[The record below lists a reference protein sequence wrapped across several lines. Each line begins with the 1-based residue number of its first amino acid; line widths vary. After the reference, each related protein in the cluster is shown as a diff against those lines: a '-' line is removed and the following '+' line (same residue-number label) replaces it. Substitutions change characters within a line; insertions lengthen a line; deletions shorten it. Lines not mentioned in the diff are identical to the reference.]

1 MLQGARG
8 LVELRD
14 MQNFSGVWTALI
26 TPMTELGVDYGALKE
41 LVEAQIR
48 GGIKGLVAVGTTGES
63 PTLDHVEHIA
73 VIKKVIEYA
82 DGRIPVIAGT
92 GSNCTREAVHLT
104 READEAGADGFLI
117 VAPYY
122 NKPSQEGVFLH
133 MSEVAK
139 CTRKPI
145 FLYSIPGRCGIDIS
159 NDTAVRLYK
168 KYPNICVMKEAG
180 GKAEKV
186 KDLCSKVSGGYTV
199 LSGDDGLTV
208 DFIGSGAKGIISVAS
223 NIAPERIVEMTDLAL
238 SGNMGKA
245 REISDALSGF
255 FKALFIEP
263 NPVPVKTAMW
273 IKGLISSPYVRLP
286 LCGMSTENLEILKS
300 EMKKAGI

>member
-1 MLQGARG
+1 M
-8 LVELRD
+8 
-14 MQNFSGVWTALI
+14 
-26 TPMTELGVDYGALKE
+26 TPMTELGVDYDALKN

-48 GGIKGLVAVGTTGES
+48 GGVKGLVAVGTTGES
-63 PTLDHVEHIA
+63 PTLDSVEHIM

-82 DGRIPVIAGT
+82 NGRVPVIAGT

-104 READEAGADGFLI
+104 READEAGADGFLV

-145 FLYSIPGRCGIDIS
+145 FLYSIPGRCGIEIS
-159 NDTAVRLYK
+159 NDTAVRLYE
-168 KYPNICVMKEAG
+168 KYPHIRVMKEAG

-186 KDLCSKVSGGYTV
+186 EDLRSKVDSNYTI
-199 LSGDDGLTV
+199 LSGDDGLTI
-208 DFIGSGAKGIISVAS
+208 DFMKKGAKGVISVAS
-223 NIAPERIVEMTDLAL
+223 NIVPEKMVEMVDFMLKGETE
-238 SGNMGKA
+238 KA
-245 REISDALSGF
+245 QSISDSLAGV

-273 IKGLISSPYVRLP
+273 AKGMIASPYVRLP
-286 LCGMSTENLEILKS
+286 LCRMQPQNEQTLKS
-300 EMKKAGI
+300 EMEKAGI

>member
-1 MLQGARG
+1 M
-8 LVELRD
+8 
-14 MQNFSGVWTALI
+14 
-26 TPMTELGVDYGALKE
+26 TPMTELGVDYDALKN

-48 GGIKGLVAVGTTGES
+48 GGVKGLVAVGTTGES
-63 PTLDHVEHIA
+63 PTLDSVEHIM

-82 DGRIPVIAGT
+82 NGRVPVIAGT

-104 READEAGADGFLI
+104 READEAGADGFLV

-145 FLYSIPGRCGIDIS
+145 FLYSIPGRCGIEIS
-159 NDTAVRLYK
+159 NDTAVRLYE
-168 KYPNICVMKEAG
+168 KYPHIRVMKEAG

-186 KDLCSKVSGGYTV
+186 EDLRSKVDSNYTI
-199 LSGDDGLTV
+199 LSGDDGLTI
-208 DFIGSGAKGIISVAS
+208 DFMKKGAKGVISVAS
-223 NIAPERIVEMTDLAL
+223 NIVPEKMVEMVDFMLKGETE
-238 SGNMGKA
+238 KA
-245 REISDALSGF
+245 QSISDSLAGV

-273 IKGLISSPYVRLP
+273 AKGMIASPYVRLP
-286 LCGMSTENLEILKS
+286 LCRMQLQNEQTLKS
-300 EMKKAGI
+300 EMEKAGI

>member
-1 MLQGARG
+1 M
-8 LVELRD
+8 
-14 MQNFSGVWTALI
+14 
-26 TPMTELGVDYGALKE
+26 TPMTELGVDYDALKN

-48 GGIKGLVAVGTTGES
+48 GGVKGLVAVGTTGES
-63 PTLDHVEHIA
+63 PTLDSVEHIM

-82 DGRIPVIAGT
+82 NGRVPVIAGT

-104 READEAGADGFLI
+104 READEAGADGFLV

-145 FLYSIPGRCGIDIS
+145 FLYSIPGRCGIEIS
-159 NDTAVRLYK
+159 NDTAVRLYE
-168 KYPNICVMKEAG
+168 KYPHIRVMKEAG

-186 KDLCSKVSGGYTV
+186 EDLRSKVDSNYTI
-199 LSGDDGLTV
+199 LSGDDGLTI
-208 DFIGSGAKGIISVAS
+208 DFMKKGAKGVISVAS
-223 NIAPERIVEMTDLAL
+223 NIVPEKMVEMVDFMLKGETE
-238 SGNMGKA
+238 KA
-245 REISDALSGF
+245 QSISDSLAGV
-255 FKALFIEP
+255 FKVLFIEP

-273 IKGLISSPYVRLP
+273 AKGMIASPYVRLP
-286 LCGMSTENLEILKS
+286 LCRMQPQNEQALKS
-300 EMKKAGI
+300 EMEKAGI

>member
-1 MLQGARG
+1 M
-8 LVELRD
+8 
-14 MQNFSGVWTALI
+14 
-26 TPMTELGVDYGALKE
+26 TPMTELGVDYDALKN

-48 GGIKGLVAVGTTGES
+48 GGVKGLVAVGTTGES
-63 PTLDHVEHIA
+63 PTLDSVEHIM

-82 DGRIPVIAGT
+82 NGRVPVIAGT

-104 READEAGADGFLI
+104 READEAGADGFLV

-145 FLYSIPGRCGIDIS
+145 FLYSIPGRCGIEIS
-159 NDTAVRLYK
+159 NDTAVRLYE
-168 KYPNICVMKEAG
+168 KYPHIRVMKEAG

-186 KDLCSKVSGGYTV
+186 EDLRSKVDSNYTI
-199 LSGDDGLTV
+199 LSGDDGLTI
-208 DFIGSGAKGIISVAS
+208 DFMKKGAKGVISVAS
-223 NIAPERIVEMTDLAL
+223 NIVPEKMVEMVAFMLKGETE
-238 SGNMGKA
+238 KA
-245 REISDALSGF
+245 QSISDSLAGV

-273 IKGLISSPYVRLP
+273 AKGMIASPYVRLP
-286 LCGMSTENLEILKS
+286 LCRMQPQNEQTLKS
-300 EMKKAGI
+300 EMEKAGI